1 MTIIWYM
8 VPEIWSMTDTIFC
21 PFTPLTTQKNKI
33 LKKWKKNTH
42 RYHHFTQMHQKSWS
56 YAILFLR
63 CDICNCYFS
72 FWAIFCPFTP
82 LLTAPKIKIKK
93 KMEKKLEI
101 SSFYICV
108 PKITIGW
115 CMLGT
120 TDEWM
125 YRWMDGQKKW
135 HLEMGAPPKKRGRQ
149 KYKN

>member
-1 MTIIWYM
+1 M
-8 VPEIWSMTDTIFC
+8 
-21 PFTPLTTQKNKI
+21 
-33 LKKWKKNTH
+33 
-42 RYHHFTQMHQKSWS
+42 
-56 YAILFLR
+56 A

-108 PKITIGW
+108 PKITIRW

-125 YRWMDGQKKW
+125 YRWMDGQKK
-135 HLEMGAPPKKRGRQ
+135 
-149 KYKN
+149 